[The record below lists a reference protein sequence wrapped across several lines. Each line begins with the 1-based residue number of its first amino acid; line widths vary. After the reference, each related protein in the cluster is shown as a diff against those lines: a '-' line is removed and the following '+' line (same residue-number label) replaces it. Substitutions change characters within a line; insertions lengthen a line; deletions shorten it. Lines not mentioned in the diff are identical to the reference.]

1 MPSSADITGWTLVSG
16 TTYSQAAAYG
26 TVTLNTATGALTST
40 LDTTNAAT
48 NALGFAV
55 HVPDDVSVSSYGT
68 HRAPPSFPT
77 RRSSDLTNDL
87 PTISQVAPTV
97 TLVEAGVGP
106 GNTAVAGTGTAGAT
120 LTIGDPD
127 TGDTAS
133 FDLTGWTLVSG
144 ATYSQAV
151 AYGNV
156 TLNTA
161 TGALTYT
168 LDNTKAATN
177 ALGFGVHVTD
187 DVTVTTNDTHGASA
201 AQTVTFHIDG
211 TNDLP
216 TISQVA
222 PTVTPVKATLALHDA
237 LPICT
242 GTAGATLTI
251 GDPDT
256 GDTASFDL
264 TGWTLVS

>member
-1 MPSSADITGWTLVSG
+1 TGWTLVSG

-26 TVTLNTATGALTST
+26 T
-40 LDTTNAAT
+40 
-48 NALGFAV
+48 
-55 HVPDDVSVSSYGT
+55 
-68 HRAPPSFPT
+68 
-77 RRSSDLTNDL
+77 
-87 PTISQVAPTV
+87 
-97 TLVEAGVGP
+97 
-106 GNTAVAGTGTAGAT
+106 
-120 LTIGDPD
+120 
-127 TGDTAS
+127 
-133 FDLTGWTLVSG
+133 
-144 ATYSQAV
+144 
-151 AYGNV
+151 V

-222 PTVTPVKATLALHDA
+222 PTVTLVEAGVGPGNTAVAG
-237 LPICT
+237 T

-264 TGWTLVS
+264 TGWTLVSGTTYSQAAAYGTVTLNTATGALTYTLDNTKAATNALGFGVHVTDDVTVTTNDTHGASAAQTVTFHIDGTNDLPTISQVAPTVTLVEAGVGPGNTAVAGTGTAHVRPTVTRPD